1 MQIRIEEL
9 TPKDFYIVRYKRHW
23 WNRWRYIIDD
33 RHNLPMLFHDT
44 GAAIKA
50 INELFS
56 HSKKDN
62 MIERMEQKLEGIN
75 KEVIK

>member
-9 TPKDFYIVRYKRHW
+9 TPKESYIVRYKRHW

-33 RHNLPMLFHDT
+33 IHNVPMLFPDT

-50 INELFS
+50 INEL
-56 HSKKDN
+56 
-62 MIERMEQKLEGIN
+62 
-75 KEVIK
+75 

>member
-9 TPKDFYIVRYKRHW
+9 TPKDTPAASYIVRYKRHW

-33 RHNLPMLFHDT
+33 RHNLPMLFPDT

-50 INELFS
+50 INELLS
-56 HSKKDN
+56 HSKKRQHDR
-62 MIERMEQKLEGIN
+62 EDETKVGRH
-75 KEVIK
+75 

>member
-9 TPKDFYIVRYKRHW
+9 TPKESYIVRYKRHW

-50 INELFS
+50 INELLS
-56 HSKKDN
+56 H
-62 MIERMEQKLEGIN
+62 
-75 KEVIK
+75 